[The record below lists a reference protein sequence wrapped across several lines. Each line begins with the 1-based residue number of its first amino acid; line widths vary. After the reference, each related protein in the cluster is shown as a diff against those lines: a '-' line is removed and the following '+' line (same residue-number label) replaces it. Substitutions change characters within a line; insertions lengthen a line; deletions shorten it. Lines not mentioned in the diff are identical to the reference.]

1 MTMITEEQIPL
12 FRLMTLLRGLRLEGQ
27 GIKVSKGRSCLT
39 IVKKEFGWSGS
50 RHKIIGLLL
59 EEISRREKCLNQTT

>member
-1 MTMITEEQIPL
+1 MTMITGEQIPL
-12 FRLMTLLRGLRLEGQ
+12 FRLMTLLSGLRLEGQ

-50 RHKIIGLLL
+50 RH
-59 EEISRREKCLNQTT
+59 